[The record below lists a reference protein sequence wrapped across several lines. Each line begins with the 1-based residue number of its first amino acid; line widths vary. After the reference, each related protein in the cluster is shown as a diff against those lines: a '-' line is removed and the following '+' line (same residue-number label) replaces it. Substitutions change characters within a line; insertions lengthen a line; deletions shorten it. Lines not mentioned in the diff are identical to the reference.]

1 MKKLLV
7 SVSVGLLVLALP
19 GAARASALY
28 AADAYTLYDVN
39 MGTGTLTTVGS
50 LMTDDPSPLT
60 FDWCLS
66 MAFDLSGQLWGHG
79 HFRRKFGII
88 NTSTAVVSTLPTQT
102 PAGAQIAGITF
113 DLDGNFYAVNENS
126 PYEVWQVNT
135 TTGALT
141 LLGNTD
147 RRFAGVTF
155 GADGVLYGIK
165 HSIIYSLDA
174 ATYASTLV
182 GSSGAGLD
190 LSAYGGGLLGTQGGT
205 SKGLW
210 EINLD
215 PFGST
220 FLFGW
225 TPNIDAMAYWPVPVA
240 ETIPELGTLAV
251 LAAGALAIAALRRTR
266 G

>member
-7 SVSVGLLVLALP
+7 SMSVGLLVLALP

-28 AADAYTLYDVN
+28 AADSTTLYDVN
-39 MGTGTLTTVGS
+39 MGAGTLTTVGA
-50 LMTDDPSPLT
+50 LLTDDPSPET

-66 MAFDLSGQLWGHG
+66 MAFDPIGQLWGHAY
-79 HFRRKFGII
+79 FRRKFGII

-126 PYEVWQVNT
+126 PYEVWQVDT

-147 RRFAGVTF
+147 LRLAGVTF
-155 GADGVLYGIK
+155 GADGVLYGIN
-165 HSIIYSLDA
+165 HGNIYSLDA
-174 ATYASTLV
+174 TTYASTLV

-190 LSAYGGGLLGTQGGT
+190 LSAYGGDLLGTQGGT

-210 EINLD
+210 EISLD

-225 TPNIDAMAYWPVPVA
+225 TPSIDAMAYWPVPVA
-240 ETIPELGTLAV
+240 HDIPEPATLAL
-251 LAAGALAIAALRRTR
+251 LAAGALAVATLRRTR
-266 G
+266 E